1 MFEDFKEDWA
11 TYHGNIGNRGLWAMA
26 TYRFGQWRYT
36 IKSPLLRKPFSLLYK
51 VLKVFSEMVTSVEL
65 PCEAVVGKR
74 LVIEHAFDIV
84 VSGDAVLGDDVILR
98 NGVTIGL
105 RHRLQRGS
113 PVIGN
118 RCDIGAG
125 AKILGP
131 IRIGDDV
138 AIGANAVVITDVPSN
153 SIAIGVPARI
163 RPRKPETTV
172 PSTDAIGYATPSA
185 SPDIASEPTLTL

>member
-1 MFEDFKEDWA
+1 MFEDFWEDWA
-11 TYHGNIGNRGLWAMA
+11 TDHGDRSRRGLWAMA

-36 IKSPLLRKPFSLLYK
+36 IKQPLIRKPFSFAYK
-51 VLKVFSEMVTSVEL
+51 VLKVFSEMVTGVEL
-65 PCEAVVGKR
+65 PCEAVVGRR

-105 RHRLQRGS
+105 RHKDFRGS
-113 PVIGN
+113 PRIGH

-125 AKILGP
+125 AKLLGP
-131 IRIGDDV
+131 ITIGDDV

-153 SIAIGVPARI
+153 SIAVGVPAKV
-163 RPRKPETTV
+163 RPRKTV
-172 PSTDAIGYATPSA
+172 AASA
-185 SPDIASEPTLTL
+185 EALLEQVAGDGV

>member
-11 TYHGNIGNRGLWAMA
+11 TYHGDIGNRGLWAMA

-36 IKSPLLRKPFSLLYK
+36 IKSSLIRKPFSLLYK

-84 VSGDAVLGDDVILR
+84 ISGDAVLGDDVILR

-105 RHRLQRGS
+105 RHRLIRGS
-113 PVIGN
+113 PVIGH

-125 AKILGP
+125 AKLLGP
-131 IRIGDDV
+131 IKIGDDV

-153 SIAIGVPARI
+153 CIAVGVPARI
-163 RPRKPETTV
+163 RSRKPELAVTQ
-172 PSTDAIGYATPSA
+172 DSA
-185 SPDIASEPTLTL
+185 GPGANRSNAD